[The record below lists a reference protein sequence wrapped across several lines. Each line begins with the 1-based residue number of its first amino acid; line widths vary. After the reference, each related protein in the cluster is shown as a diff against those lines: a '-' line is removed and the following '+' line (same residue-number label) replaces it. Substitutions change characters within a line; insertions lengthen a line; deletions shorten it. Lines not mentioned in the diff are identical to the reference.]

1 MTEKKGTRYA
11 EDKEDLNSEHM
22 DGNSPHQ
29 LAQDQDMLAALV
41 LAQNAFADDV
51 NPNYSGS
58 GGT

>member
-1 MTEKKGTRYA
+1 
-11 EDKEDLNSEHM
+11 M
-22 DGNSPHQ
+22 DENIHHQ

-51 NPNYSGS
+51 NPNFSGS